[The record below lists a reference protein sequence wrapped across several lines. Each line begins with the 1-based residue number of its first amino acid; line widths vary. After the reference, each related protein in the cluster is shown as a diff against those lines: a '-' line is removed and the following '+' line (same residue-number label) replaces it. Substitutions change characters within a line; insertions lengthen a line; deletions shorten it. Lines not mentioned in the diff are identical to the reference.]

1 MIRTFVSVPVPDT
14 PEMDSLRRELR
25 VAGIRPSP
33 PEQTHITLRFIGDVQ
48 ESKVKRIAACV
59 ERVSQGIAPFEL
71 RVSGIGAFPN
81 ENRPSVIWLGAEPAV
96 SGAGQYSAAAFAPG
110 QMERVQPE
118 QALDGYLYFTPRQDT
133 GDAEIVIGFP
143 LRSLW
148 GEYFDC
154 HVLVD
159 LPGQGLH
166 FALTGS
172 AQAGDSAVAAPASV
186 MRDEDIDALAALF
199 EAVRSLLAFVQELA
213 GGTQ

>member
-1 MIRTFVSVPVPDT
+1 MPRWKRWTHCPAASPASPAARLAARYPVASALLPDWT
-14 PEMDSLRRELR
+14 LGDY
-25 VAGIRPSP
+25 
-33 PEQTHITLRFIGDVQ
+33 ITQDQLAR
-48 ESKVKRIAACV
+48 
-59 ERVSQGIAPFEL
+59 L
-71 RVSGIGAFPN
+71 
-81 ENRPSVIWLGAEPAV
+81 LGAEPAV

-133 GDAEIVIGFP
+133 GDAEIVVGFP